1 MMWSPFAASTT
12 RFEPMNDDALRG
24 IRRTAWVPVLV
35 GGLCGAVT
43 GVVQA
48 FVVGLPDQAL
58 WVAAFDGA
66 AGLVL
71 GAVSMAIV
79 LIMTAS
85 IRSRTAAVVASL
97 LVSMLIAALAAF
109 WLTSGFLLIP
119 MVATA
124 ALTVLA
130 HAVAA
135 RRMHSPAPETATTPR
150 STPAE
155 SDASAPRTSR
165 ILLLLGGGIVAL
177 VLSTAAVDT
186 LREGIHYG
194 CSYGTM
200 GEATGSWM
208 CADGIGYIFPG
219 LGLLFGSG
227 LSLLAGMIV
236 VLGDLESRTVR
247 RILAI
252 LAFVPLIW
260 TTTALSTATLG
271 RSDPLPTGETW
282 GAIWLF
288 TVGVPALVAL
298 LGTAMGSASA
308 LTRLPDNRI
317 LRMAGFGL
325 LLAATLIQPGLGL
338 ATAAAA
344 ALLIA
349 SRLDGQHPPSDAPEH
364 ETPHDA
370 LRRETR

>member
-1 MMWSPFAASTT
+1 MSH
-12 RFEPMNDDALRG
+12 NDLAG
-24 IRRTAWVPVLV
+24 SIRRTAWVPVLV
-35 GGLCGAVT
+35 GGLCGALT
-43 GVVQA
+43 GVIQA

-58 WVAAFDGA
+58 WLACFDGA

-71 GAVSMAIV
+71 GTVSMTIV

-85 IRSRTAAVVASL
+85 LRSRKAAGVASL

-109 WLTSGFLLIP
+109 WLTYGFLLIP
-119 MVATA
+119 MVTAA
-124 ALTVLA
+124 ALTVFA
-130 HAVAA
+130 HVTAA
-135 RRMHSPAPETATTPR
+135 RRVRTPLPETGTPS
-150 STPAE
+150 STLKE
-155 SDASAPRTSR
+155 SDTPSPRASR
-165 ILLLLGGGIVAL
+165 ILLLIGGGILAL

-200 GEATGSWM
+200 GEATGSWA

-219 LGLLFGSG
+219 LGLLLGSG

-236 VLGDLESRTVR
+236 ALGDLACRTVR
-247 RILAI
+247 RILAA

-260 TTTALSTATLG
+260 TTTVLATATLG

-282 GAIWLF
+282 GAVWLF
-288 TVGVPALVAL
+288 TVGIPALVAL

-317 LRMAGFGL
+317 LRMAALAL

-338 ATAAAA
+338 ATAAVA

-349 SRLDGQHPPSDAPEH
+349 SWLDAQHPPSDAAR
-364 ETPHDA
+364 HDA
-370 LRRETR
+370 LHPGIR